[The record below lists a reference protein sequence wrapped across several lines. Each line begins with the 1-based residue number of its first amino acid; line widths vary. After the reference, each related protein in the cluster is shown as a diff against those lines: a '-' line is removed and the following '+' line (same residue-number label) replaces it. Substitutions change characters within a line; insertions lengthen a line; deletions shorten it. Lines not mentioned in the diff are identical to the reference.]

1 MDKEKY
7 VSTRE
12 LQAAIKILESFSYRK
27 ETSSSTSILKKT
39 IVFAKKLFSIGSVKV
54 EEKKKVQQA
63 LAVIKNSFSLI
74 QSLAQ
79 GTFRQKQI
87 ASSAYTAVDRFNA
100 VSNHLNRRPLPWRRW
115 MDTLL
120 VKIPKREKKKGKI
133 NLGKEISCKL
143 YSQEN
148 EKIKLPL
155 PPFSQGELLP
165 TTQEIDAFRMK
176 AITLLK
182 HHEVRFTSLTE
193 QLNIIREMPIVI
205 KEQTPLSKAIAESV
219 VALEQTIS
227 SFPGETIELKG
238 TFKRSLTS
246 KGPSIPIP
254 ESFHITTQSQ
264 QTGYP
269 HPSQHHGWCLPPFF
283 LPKDH
288 ALKGKMQEIA
298 NELKPTGRFNLQA
311 KAFLKAKQECF
322 NQHATEFLSLHLQL
336 NGCMLKI
343 IGIDAETI
351 LNSFYKHLLPHN
363 NPYHYLSSLHQTII
377 DQYLEKRKDSLKA
390 APYTPTDLEYIY
402 QIGNFYEICMGKHT
416 NLLEELALKQL
427 HDFLIE
433 VEKKEVLS
441 PSTMYHWLKEMLLS
455 DINFFSS
462 QRLY

>member
-1 MDKEKY
+1 MDKEKN

-27 ETSSSTSILKKT
+27 ETSSSVSILKKT
-39 IVFAKKLFSIGSVKV
+39 MTFAKQLFSISSVKV
-54 EEKKKVQQA
+54 EEKKNLQQA
-63 LAVIKNSFSLI
+63 LALIKNSFSLI
-74 QSLAQ
+74 QSLAE

-87 ASSAYTAVDRFNA
+87 ASSAYTAIDRFNA
-100 VSNHLNRRPLPWRRW
+100 LSSPLKRRPLPWRRW

-120 VKIPKREKKKGKI
+120 IKIPKREKRKEKI
-133 NLGKEISCKL
+133 SLGKEVSCKF
-143 YSQEN
+143 YSQED

-238 TFKRSLTS
+238 TFKRSLKS

-269 HPSQHHGWCLPPFF
+269 HPSQHHGWVLSPFL

-288 ALKGKMQEIA
+288 ALKDKMQEIA

-322 NQHATEFLSLHLQL
+322 NQHVTEFLSLHLQL
-336 NGCMLKI
+336 NECMLKI
-343 IGIDAETI
+343 IGINEKTI
-351 LNSFYKHLLPHN
+351 LNSFYKHLFQHN
-363 NPYHYLSSLHQTII
+363 NPYHYLSYLHQII
-377 DQYLEKRKDSLKA
+377 IHQYLEKRKDSLKA
-390 APYTPTDLEYIY
+390 ALYTPTELEYIY
-402 QIGNFYEICMGKHT
+402 QIGNFYEISMEKHL

-427 HDFLIE
+427 HDFLMEIE
-433 VEKKEVLS
+433 KEKVLS
-441 PSTMYHWLKEMLLS
+441 PSAMYHWLKEMLLN

-462 QRLY
+462 NS